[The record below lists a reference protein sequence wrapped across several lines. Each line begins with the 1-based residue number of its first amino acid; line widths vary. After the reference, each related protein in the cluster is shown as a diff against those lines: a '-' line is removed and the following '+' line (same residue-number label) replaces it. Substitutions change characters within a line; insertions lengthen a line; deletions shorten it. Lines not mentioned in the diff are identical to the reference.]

1 MSASDAES
9 ASENEEPPRKK
20 GTGTPSGQTP
30 NVNGQQQP
38 KQNNNNNKQQ
48 PHSQRKKLDARIPAL
63 INAGVAAGTR
73 SLFVLVGDHGRD
85 QVVNLHFLLS
95 KARHTARPSVLW
107 CYKKELGFSS
117 HRKKRMKQI
126 KKEVQR
132 GLRDPDAAE
141 DPFELFVSST
151 DIRYAYYK
159 ESHKILGNTYGMC
172 VLQVRD
178 WRGWTRSCCRQRPVS
193 DHSL

>member
-1 MSASDAES
+1 MSTKRGARDASDHS
-9 ASENEEPPRKK
+9 DSEPSEDERPRKK
-20 GTGTPSGQTP
+20 GGKEGKNKDKASTPGA
-30 NVNGQQQP
+30 NGP
-38 KQNNNNNKQQ
+38 
-48 PHSQRKKLDARIPAL
+48 QRKKLDPRIPAL
-63 INAGVAAGTR
+63 INSGVANGTR

-132 GLRDPDAAE
+132 GLRDPDANE
-141 DPFELFVSST
+141 DPFELFVAST
-151 DIRYAYYK
+151 EIRYAYYK

-172 VLQVRD
+172 VLQV
-178 WRGWTRSCCRQRPVS
+178 G
-193 DHSL
+193 